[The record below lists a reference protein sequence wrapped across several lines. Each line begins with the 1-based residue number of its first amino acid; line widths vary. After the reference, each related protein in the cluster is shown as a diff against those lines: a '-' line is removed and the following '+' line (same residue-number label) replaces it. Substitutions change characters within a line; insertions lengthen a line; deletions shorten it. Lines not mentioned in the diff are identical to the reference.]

1 MICVEEKT
9 SVLLTCDIKVE
20 DLLLE
25 YKLFSISFRFYA
37 TSETVSILYDAD
49 LQQFGNGTVR
59 ATLNISQAGYKDEG
73 IYECYVQTLPVDNF
87 LISPTDHFDFY
98 IDARNTTLN
107 VTASG
112 MIIMCDDCLS

>member
-1 MICVEEKT
+1 MIFVEEKT

-25 YKLFSISFRFYA
+25 YELFSISFHFYA
-37 TSETVSILYDAD
+37 KEEVAEFLSYNPN
-49 LQQFGNGTVR
+49 LQFFDNGTIR
-59 ATLNISQAGYKDEG
+59 ATLNISQAGYQDEG
-73 IYECYVQTLPVDNF
+73 IYECYVRTLPVENF

-98 IDARNTTLN
+98 IDARNTSLN

-112 MIIMCDDCLS
+112 MCNVLE